1 MARAWLT
8 KSEHRKLMLA
18 LHPKE
23 PGPAR
28 KRQLEAAPT
37 IISERKHTIVDD
49 EKDMIAGHK
58 TLQACRDRSRRRA
71 FADEHFDS
79 PENFRRASL
88 VRPSWATNAR
98 SADVAWLG
106 WHEPVGV
113 QDVGHDGTMADPTA
127 GSAFRNFGGSEI
139 VGDDRSSS
147 LKLKQALTSWSG
159 R

>member
-1 MARAWLT
+1 LAAAHAASTGMARAWLT
-8 KSEHRKLMLA
+8 KSEHRKLTLA

-71 FADEHFDS
+71 FA
-79 PENFRRASL
+79 RRAFRL
-88 VRPSWATNAR
+88 ARKFPPGLAR
-98 SADVAWLG
+98 SSKLG
-106 WHEPVGV
+106 
-113 QDVGHDGTMADPTA
+113 DK
-127 GSAFRNFGGSEI
+127 
-139 VGDDRSSS
+139 RS
-147 LKLKQALTSWSG
+147 LG
-159 R
+159 